1 MKLFIYKTLIV
12 VFLVYVL
19 FEITIG
25 QRISKFE
32 EKFSYISSP
41 EGKNVLISKIKEEMR
56 NANEKENYLD
66 PEERELI
73 RNFIKKIKKE
83 LDLDKSN

>member
-25 QRISKFE
+25 QRINKFE
-32 EKFSYISSP
+32 EKISYISSP
-41 EGKNVLISKIKEEMR
+41 EGRDIFISKIKEEMK
-56 NANEKENYLD
+56 NANKKENYLD

-73 RNFIKKIKKE
+73 RNFIKKIQKE
-83 LDLDKSN
+83 LSLDSTN